1 VVEIRA
7 HESKASNSLKL
18 NYKINNKIVGC
29 LLDLKMTNSFITLQ
43 VAK

>member
-1 VVEIRA
+1 MVEIRA